1 MTGPVVVQQIS
12 ESFGEALRAHASNP
26 QVIDHLD
33 RDRPWDFPQEAE
45 ALVTY
50 PYPSWLSEA
59 GRVPQPRPGLKWVQL
74 FSAGV
79 ERFPE
84 WLLDGR
90 MVGCGRGQTSP
101 QIAEFVLAA
110 MLNREKRLNEIS
122 ARSLT
127 EWVRPEMG
135 TLVGKT
141 LGLIGYGS
149 IGAEIARRA
158 LAFDMQIVA
167 CRNSPWAEVPKGLT
181 PLAGPAE
188 VLAQSD
194 HAAICVPLT
203 DETRGMVDDAFLAQA
218 KPGLH
223 LINIARG
230 AILDQDALLRAIAAG
245 RIAHATLDVTFPEPL
260 PETHPLWQVPEVH
273 LTPHVSFLG
282 GDHLARFLEKTLA
295 NLTTYAQGAPLR
307 DLFDRER
314 GY

>member
-12 ESFGEALRAHASNP
+12 TRFGDALRAHPSAP
-26 QVIDHLD
+26 RVIDHLD
-33 RDRPWDFPQEAE
+33 HDHPWDFPDGAE
-45 ALVTY
+45 VLVTY
-50 PYPSWLSEA
+50 PYPAWLSQA
-59 GRVPQPRPGLKWVQL
+59 GRAAQDRPGLDWVQL

-79 ERFPE
+79 ERFPD

-110 MLNREKRLNEIS
+110 MLNREKRLDGIR
-122 ARSLT
+122 ARSPAD
-127 EWVRPEMG
+127 WVKPELG
-135 TLVGKT
+135 TLAGKT
-141 LGLIGYGS
+141 LGLVGYGS

-158 LAFDMQIVA
+158 LAFDMQVVA
-167 CRNSPWAEVPKGLT
+167 CRNGPWGKVPSGLV
-181 PLAGPAE
+181 PVDGPAQ
-188 VLAQSD
+188 VLARSD

-203 DETRGMVDDAFLAQA
+203 EATRGMVDDALLAQA

-223 LINIARG
+223 LVNIARG
-230 AILDQDALLRAIAAG
+230 AILDQEALLRAIAAG
-245 RIAHATLDVTFPEPL
+245 HVAHATLDVTFPEPL
-260 PETHPLWQVPEVH
+260 PAAHPLWQAEQVH

-295 NLTTYAQGAPLR
+295 NLTAYAQGAPLR
-307 DLFDRER
+307 DLFDRDR